1 MPSSSVQVDKC
12 ERVESPHMHSRL
24 TRLTTARTTTV
35 ALAASLVVAVAA
47 STLMAQTTRSA
58 ALATLQTRAERTTFT
73 ETSRY
78 DDVQSFL
85 TTVDNASDL
94 VHLTTFGYT
103 FEGRPLLL
111 AVVGR
116 VGDPRPATVKATGRL
131 RVYLQANIHAG
142 EVEGKEA
149 VLALVRDIA
158 KGQHA
163 DWLQSMVLLV
173 NPNYNA
179 DGNERVTLTSRGFQH
194 GPIGGQGTRP
204 NAQGLNINRDD
215 IKLETPEA
223 RSMVR
228 LVNDFDPHVMIDLHT
243 TNGSRHAYHLT
254 YETPNNPAVDP
265 AIVQRS
271 REWLGAVSAAVKAT
285 DTWEFRSYGNV
296 SGTAP
301 SRVWTT
307 VEDLPRYTH
316 NYWGMRNRFGILS
329 ETYSYLPFADRVVTN
344 RRFLEEVLG
353 YAHSNAATLR
363 KLAEA
368 ADTTSL
374 VGQRLSLRSKVARG
388 ARPIEILMGGVEEE
402 INPYSGRI
410 MHKRTNVRTPEQM
423 ADETTFEST
432 DQERVPAAYFVPAD
446 QKASVEL
453 LRAHGITLEAVG
465 AATTVPLEEFE
476 VGESTTTP
484 KPFENHQERTVTGRY
499 VPVER
504 AVPAGAWRVPMTQPL
519 ARLAFYLL
527 EPRSN
532 DGLVTWNV
540 LDEALKTG
548 RSPILRTRE

>member
-1 MPSSSVQVDKC
+1 MTFS
-12 ERVESPHMHSRL
+12 RVATAALTAVLASAVLSAQASR
-24 TRLTTARTTTV
+24 TAP
-35 ALAASLVVAVAA
+35 
-47 STLMAQTTRSA
+47 
-58 ALATLQTRAERTTFT
+58 LATLQTRAERTNFT

-78 DDVQSFL
+78 DDVKTFL
-85 TTVDNASDL
+85 DTVDAASEL
-94 VHLTTFGYT
+94 VHVSTFGYT

-116 VGDPRPATVKATGRL
+116 VGDARPATVLAANRL

-254 YETPNNPAVDP
+254 YETPNNPAVEGG
-265 AIVQRS
+265 IVRQS
-271 REWLGAVSAAVKAT
+271 RDWMAAVSKAIKT
-285 DTWEFRSYGNV
+285 RDGWEFRSYGNV

-301 SRVWTT
+301 NRVWTT

-329 ETYSYLPFADRVVTN
+329 ETYSYLPFGERVATN

-353 YAHSNAATLR
+353 YAHANAATL
-363 KLAEA
+363 KKMAET
-368 ADTTSL
+368 ADASSL
-374 VGQRLSLRSKVARG
+374 VGQRLSIRSKVARG
-388 ARPIEILMGGVEEE
+388 AAPIEILMGGVEEE
-402 INPYSGRI
+402 VNPYSGRVI
-410 MHKRTNVRTPEQM
+410 HKRSNARTPEQM
-423 ADETTFEST
+423 ADETTFAST
-432 DQERVPAAYFVPAD
+432 DQERVPAAYIVPAE
-446 QKASVEL
+446 QKAAVEL
-453 LRAHGITLEAVG
+453 LRAHGITLERIAS
-465 AATTVPLEEFE
+465 AATLPLEEFTVAE
-476 VGESTTTP
+476 TTATP
-484 KPFENHQERTVTGRY
+484 KPFENHQERTVTGTWAA
-499 VPVER
+499 VER
-504 AVPAGAWRVPMTQPL
+504 EVPAGAYRVAMTQRL

-548 RSPILRTRE
+548 RSPILRTRD

>member
-1 MPSSSVQVDKC
+1 MSSH
-12 ERVESPHMHSRL
+12 RVW
-24 TRLTTARTTTV
+24 TTL
-35 ALAASLVVAVAA
+35 ALAAVVSG
-47 STLMAQTTRSA
+47 STMAQSA
-58 ALATLQTRAERTTFT
+58 RPTPLSSLQTRAERTGFT

-85 TTVDNASDL
+85 ATVDAASDQ
-94 VHLTTFGYT
+94 VHVTSFGYT

-116 VGDPRPATVKATGRL
+116 VANAQPATVLAANRL

-179 DGNERVTLTSRGFQH
+179 DGNEKVTLTSRGFQH
-194 GPIGGQGTRP
+194 GPIGGQGTRA

-228 LVNDFDPHVMIDLHT
+228 LLNAFDPHVMIDLHT

-254 YETPNNPAVDP
+254 YETPNNPAVDG
-265 AIVQRS
+265 AIVRQS
-271 REWLGAVSAAVKAT
+271 RDWMGAMSKAIKAK
-285 DTWEFRSYGNV
+285 DGWDFRSYGNV

-301 SRVWTT
+301 NRVWTT

-316 NYWGMRNRFGILS
+316 NYWGLRNRFGILE
-329 ETYSYLPFADRVVTN
+329 ETYSYLPFAERVATC
-344 RRFLEEVLG
+344 RRFVEEVLA
-353 YAHSNAATLR
+353 YAHANADALKKTT
-363 KLAEA
+363 AA
-368 ADTTSL
+368 ADGASI
-374 VGQRLSLRSKVARG
+374 VGTRLSLRSKVARG
-388 ARPIEILMGGVEEE
+388 PAPIEILMGGVEEE
-402 INPYSGRI
+402 ANPYSGRI
-410 MHKRTNVRTPEQM
+410 MHKRTNVRTPESM
-423 ADETTFEST
+423 ADETTFAST
-432 DQERVPAAYFVPAD
+432 DQERVPSAYFVPAE
-446 QKASVEL
+446 QKAAVEL
-453 LRAHGITLEAVG
+453 LRAHGIVLERVDAARTL
-465 AATTVPLEEFE
+465 PLEEFE
-476 VGESTTTP
+476 VAETTTTP

-499 VPVER
+499 VTVER
-504 AVPAGAWRVPMTQPL
+504 EVPAGAYRVAMTQRL

-548 RSPILRTRE
+548 RSPILRTRD

>member
-1 MPSSSVQVDKC
+1 M
-12 ERVESPHMHSRL
+12 R
-24 TRLTTARTTTV
+24 
-35 ALAASLVVAVAA
+35 
-47 STLMAQTTRSA
+47 
-58 ALATLQTRAERTTFT
+58 TRAETSNYE
-73 ETSRY
+73 ETSTY
-78 DDVQSFL
+78 ADVTRVLDGLAATSP
-85 TTVDNASDL
+85 L
-94 VHLTTFGYT
+94 VHTESFGKT
-103 FEGRPLLL
+103 EEGRDLPLIVISDPKVATPAAARKLGRPL
-111 AVVGR
+111 VFV
-116 VGDPRPATVKATGRL
+116 
-131 RVYLQANIHAG
+131 QANIHAG

-228 LVNDFDPHVMIDLHT
+228 LLNDFDPHVMVDLHT

-254 YETPNNPAVDP
+254 YETPNNPAVDG
-265 AIVQRS
+265 AIVRQS
-271 REWLGAVSAAVKAT
+271 RDWMAAVTKT
-285 DTWEFRSYGNV
+285 IKTRDGWEFRSYGNV

-301 SRVWTT
+301 TRVWTT

-329 ETYSYLPFADRVVTN
+329 ETYSYLPFGERVTTN

-353 YAHSNAATLR
+353 YAHANAAALK
-363 KLAEA
+363 KLADT
-368 ADTTSL
+368 ADATSL
-374 VGQRLSLRSKVARG
+374 VGQRLSLRSVVARG
-388 ARPIEILMGGVEEE
+388 PAPIEILMGGVEEE
-402 INPYSGRI
+402 VNPYSGRI
-410 MHKRTNVRTPEQM
+410 MHKRTSVRTPEPM
-423 ADETTFEST
+423 ADETTFAST
-432 DQERVPAAYFVPAD
+432 DQERVPAAYIVPAE
-446 QKASVEL
+446 QKAAVEL
-453 LRAHGITLEAVG
+453 LRAHGITLERIAT
-465 AATTVPLEEFE
+465 AATLPLEEFT
-476 VGESTTTP
+476 VAESTTTP
-484 KPFENHQERTVTGRY
+484 KPFENHQERTVTGAWAA
-499 VPVER
+499 VER
-504 AVPAGAWRVPMTQPL
+504 EVPAGAWRVVMTQRL

-532 DGLVTWNV
+532 DGLTTWNV

-548 RSPILRTRE
+548 RSPILRTRN

>member
-1 MPSSSVQVDKC
+1 MPS
-12 ERVESPHMHSRL
+12 RVHAQPLGR
-24 TRLTTARTTTV
+24 
-35 ALAASLVVAVAA
+35 VAA
-47 STLMAQTTRSA
+47 TVLAILIAMSTAPDAQSNRP
-58 ALATLQTRAERTTFT
+58 ATLNGLQTRAERTGFT

-78 DDVQSFL
+78 DDVKTFL
-85 TTVDNASDL
+85 DSVDAASDL
-94 VHLTTFGYT
+94 VHVSTFGYT

-116 VGDPRPATVKATGRL
+116 VADGRPATVAASGRL

-158 KGQHA
+158 AGQHA

-228 LVNDFDPHVMIDLHT
+228 LLNDFDPHVMVDLHT

-254 YETPNNPAVDP
+254 YETPNNPAVDG
-265 AIVQRS
+265 ALVRQS
-271 REWLGAVSAAVKAT
+271 RDWMAAVSKAIKAR
-285 DTWEFRSYGNV
+285 DGWEFRSYGNV

-301 SRVWTT
+301 NRVWTT

-316 NYWGMRNRFGILS
+316 NYWGLRNRFGILS
-329 ETYSYLPFADRVVTN
+329 ETYSYLPFGERVTTN

-353 YAHSNAATLR
+353 YAHANVAALK
-363 KLAEA
+363 KLADT
-368 ADTTSL
+368 ADATAL
-374 VGQRLSLRSKVARG
+374 VGQRLSLRSRVARG
-388 ARPIEILMGGVEEE
+388 PSPIEILMGGVEDEV
-402 INPYSGRI
+402 NPYSGRI
-410 MHKRTNVRTPEQM
+410 MHKRTSVRTPEPM
-423 ADETTFEST
+423 ADETTFVST
-432 DQERVPAAYFVPAD
+432 DQERVPAAYIVPAD
-446 QKASVEL
+446 QKAAVEL
-453 LRAHGITLEAVG
+453 LRAHGIALERIG
-465 AATTVPLEEFE
+465 TAATLPLEEFT
-476 VGESTTTP
+476 VAESTTTP
-484 KPFENHQERTVTGRY
+484 KPFENHQERTVTGTWAA
-499 VPVER
+499 VER
-504 AVPAGAWRVPMTQPL
+504 EVPAGAWRVVMTQRL

-540 LDEALKTG
+540 LDDALKTG
-548 RSPILRTRE
+548 RSPILRTRN